1 MTAQD
6 TAWRERGHRFCSR
19 QQFDWI
25 WDAASESKQH
35 TDRETLMM
43 TLHVQGAF
51 CGLCDYE
58 SAIYDDRSDGVEWRC
73 EDCERTL
80 GGYADAILAAPSL
93 SLVAAREEIIAATLY
108 VLSDEQTAEDVAD
121 ALFASGIL
129 KPSSE
134 VEAAALARAWE
145 RGIHDLHEHKLI
157 YDAWRYNYRD
167 HPGDGPTNPHS
178 GEVFHRTAVQ
188 HRPDWW
194 VNPYP
199 ADADST
205 LGAARVR
212 SGKAEA

>member
-93 SLVAAREEIIAATLY
+93 SLVAARRDFAEKASAHMRANGHGFTRRIDMELLY
-108 VLSDEQTAEDVAD
+108 D

-134 VEAAALARAWE
+134 VEAAALEAAVEGASGTAAEAIRAR
-145 RGIHDLHEHKLI
+145 
-157 YDAWRYNYRD
+157 
-167 HPGDGPTNPHS
+167 
-178 GEVFHRTAVQ
+178 
-188 HRPDWW
+188 
-194 VNPYP
+194 
-199 ADADST
+199 
-205 LGAARVR
+205 AARVR
-212 SGKAEA
+212 SGKDE